1 MAQLKFGS
9 ITITVN
15 GFTLNNGLPYY
26 QKSVPKDLKHCLGKA
41 TIKLRLYEKNGNF
54 AVQCHRLAHK
64 YASLF
69 QALRDD
75 PSLVPSGIKAA
86 AIGMVELFGMKTGD
100 GLKSYPAPH
109 GTPSTMN
116 YDPRGHI
123 DAFEMFVRDNF
134 DEPNA
139 VTGAALKAFNNE
151 LPVLLS
157 EAFSVYLENHQRG
170 NDASFKKDQQQ
181 HWDKLILLLGDKPIE
196 TLTRDDA
203 RKYRDS
209 RLGSGVKPS
218 TVIREINVIRAVI
231 NKAIREIPLTMP
243 NHFESLTIQS
253 IDDESGKRIPYSRD
267 EIRALITAAL
277 EKNDERRRIIIVLAL
292 TGARLAEIVG
302 LRKEDVDLTK
312 NVIHIRA
319 HTGRSLKTESS
330 QRIIPLL
337 PLALEAVK
345 IQVVSSKTDYLFP
358 AYAGST
364 ATKADSASSALNKW
378 AKTIVTNRV
387 LHCFRHSLRDQ
398 LRAAQCPESISK
410 EIGGWST
417 SHDVSIGYG
426 QGYPI
431 TVKRE
436 WLTKAYAWLD
446 LGT

>member
-1 MAQLKFGS
+1 MTQLKIGS

-15 GFTLNNGLPYY
+15 GYTLNNKLPYF
-26 QKSVPKDLKHCLGKA
+26 QKSVPHDLRHRLGKA
-41 TIKLRLYEKNGNF
+41 TIKIRLHEKNGNI
-54 AVQCHRLAHK
+54 AVQCHRLTQK

-75 PSLVPSGIKAA
+75 PSLVPSEIKAA
-86 AIGMVELFGMKTGD
+86 AVGMVELFGMKTGD
-100 GLKSYPAPH
+100 GLKSYPAPPN
-109 GTPSTMN
+109 TTN
-116 YDPRGHI
+116 YDPHGHI

-139 VTGAALKAFNNE
+139 LTEAAFKAFNNE

-170 NDASFKKDQQQ
+170 NEASFQKDQQQ
-181 HWDKLILLLGDKPIE
+181 HWDKLIHLLGDKPIE
-196 TLTRDDA
+196 TLTREDA
-203 RKYRDS
+203 RKYRDT
-209 RLGSGVKPS
+209 RIRSGVKPS
-218 TVIREINVIRAVI
+218 TVSREINVIRAVI

-253 IDDESGKRIPYSRD
+253 SNDESDKRIPYSRD
-267 EIRALITAAL
+267 EIKALITAAL
-277 EKNDERRRIIIVLAL
+277 KKNDERRRIIIVLAL

-319 HTGRSLKTESS
+319 HAGRSLKTDSS
-330 QRIIPLL
+330 QRTIPLL
-337 PLALEAVK
+337 PQALEALRLQ
-345 IQVVSSKTDYLFP
+345 ILISKTDYLFP
-358 AYAGST
+358 AYANSI
-364 ATKADSASSALNKW
+364 ATKADSASAALNKW
-378 AKTIVTNRV
+378 AKAIVSDRV
-387 LHCFRHSLRDQ
+387 LHCFRHSMRDQ

>member
-1 MAQLKFGS
+1 MTQLKIGS
-9 ITITVN
+9 ITFTVN
-15 GFTLNNGLPYY
+15 GYTLNNKLPYF
-26 QKSVPKDLKHCLGKA
+26 QKSVPHDLRHRLGKA
-41 TIKLRLYEKNGNF
+41 TIKIRLHEKNGNI
-54 AVQCHRLAHK
+54 AVQCHRLTQK

-75 PSLVPSGIKAA
+75 PSLVPSEIKAA
-86 AIGMVELFGMKTGD
+86 AVGMVELFGMKTGD
-100 GLKSYPAPH
+100 GLKSYPAPPN
-109 GTPSTMN
+109 TTN

-139 VTGAALKAFNNE
+139 FTEAAFKALNNE

-170 NDASFKKDQQQ
+170 NEASFQKDQQQ

-253 IDDESGKRIPYSRD
+253 SNDESDKRIPYTRD

-277 EKNDERRRIIIVLAL
+277 KKNDERRRIIIVLAL

-319 HTGRSLKTESS
+319 HAGRSLKTDSS
-330 QRIIPLL
+330 QRTIPLL
-337 PLALEAVK
+337 PQAFEAVK
-345 IQVVSSKTDYLFP
+345 MQILSSKTDYLFP
-358 AYAGST
+358 AYAGSSS
-364 ATKADSASSALNKW
+364 TKADSASNALNKW